1 MLSSRK
7 PPATPGCGRESR
19 RGQGR
24 SGAGI
29 DRRGGWRVGSGMF
42 DRISARTASPRWKT
56 AVILGTVAGHAAV
69 LAALVVVALWKI
81 EPLPVSDRTAV
92 TLGPSV
98 PKDEAGGPPPGARL
112 KVQRAAVA
120 PKIKPVVPVQPV
132 KADPPDPT
140 KIVAVG
146 ELGGGGPPGGG
157 GDNPGGDP
165 DSELTGTGRCATP
178 PCGEPEPPKAK
189 DPPQDR
195 ITRVDVVPPT
205 VAAGL
210 RLSGND
216 ALYPSDPVRLTIV
229 RDGKDQVRGTFKLC
243 VSRGGRVDE
252 VQVIQSTGYDAYD
265 GELTRAMRAW
275 TFRPYLVNGEPA
287 PMCTVKVVL
296 YRLKR

>member
-1 MLSSRK
+1 
-7 PPATPGCGRESR
+7 
-19 RGQGR
+19 
-24 SGAGI
+24 
-29 DRRGGWRVGSGMF
+29 MF
-42 DRISARTASPRWKT
+42 DRIAARTTSPRWKT
-56 AVILGTVAGHAAV
+56 AVILGTAAGHAAV
-69 LAALVVVALWKI
+69 LAALVVVAFWKI
-81 EPLPVSDRTAV
+81 DPLPVTDRSAV
-92 TLGPSV
+92 KLGPTI

-120 PKIKPVVPVQPV
+120 PKVKPPVPVQPV
-132 KADPPDPT
+132 KVEPPDPT
-140 KIVAVG
+140 KIVAVAPGG
-146 ELGGGGPPGGG
+146 ETGGGPTGGG

-165 DSELTGTGRCATP
+165 DSELTGKGTCTTP

-189 DPPQDR
+189 DPPTDTT
-195 ITRVDVVPPT
+195 TRVDVVPPT

-216 ALYPSDPVRLTIV
+216 ALYPSDPVRLAIV
-229 RDGKDQVRGTFKLC
+229 RDGKDQVRGTLKLC

-265 GELTRAMRAW
+265 AELIRAMRAW

-296 YRLKR
+296 FRLKR